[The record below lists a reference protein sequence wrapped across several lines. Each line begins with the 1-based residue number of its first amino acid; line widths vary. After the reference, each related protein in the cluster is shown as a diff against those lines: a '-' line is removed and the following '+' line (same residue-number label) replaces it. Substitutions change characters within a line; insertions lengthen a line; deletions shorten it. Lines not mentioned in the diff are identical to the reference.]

1 MDLRKTTV
9 QFDKLKEQTVYQM
22 TFDDDFIVPDTN
34 PDIGQIVLSDGRIEL
49 EETRRLTGRAKIKGR
64 LYFKMMYNPEAGG
77 EVFVMR
83 GALPF
88 DEVINMEQLDEKDYL
103 HVSPEIDDLTV
114 AMINSRKISVKAVI
128 TFRLSAEAIDSQEIA
143 GDFESDMNCEVITE
157 KTDVSKIAVLQKDTL
172 RVKLETEVSSGQ
184 PNVGRIIWEESDIRN
199 VEVKAED
206 GGILV
211 SGEMNVYI
219 MYAAEDER
227 IPLQWLERTIPF
239 SGNIELPYAVQEMI
253 PFVDVTLSHAEINL
267 MPDSDGETRVFTIDG
282 VLELDI
288 RLFEEE
294 TVVYLSDIYSPVMD
308 VQPQMKDTYM
318 ESILVK
324 NGSKFRTGG
333 RVLIHGDERVLQV
346 CHCRGCIKVDDTE
359 MTEDG
364 VRAEGALLINA
375 LYMTADDRNPMRA
388 VKGAVPFS
396 FVMEAKGIDKECHYQ
411 LKTSLEQLSAVL
423 LGNGELEIK
432 AVISAELLVRQTA
445 TRPVVSGVNVKPFD
459 LDRIAK
465 LPGISGYVVKEGDT
479 LWKIAKKYHAGLD
492 SIREVNGL
500 KSNDINPGDRLII
513 VKQVE
518 GGILS

>member
-1 MDLRKTTV
+1 MELRKQTV
-9 QFDKLKEQTVYQM
+9 QFDKLKEQTIYQM

-34 PDIGQIVLSDGRIEL
+34 PDIGQIVTSDGRVEL

-64 LYFKMMYNPEAGG
+64 LYFKMMYNPEGGG

-88 DEVINMEQLDEKDYL
+88 DEIINMEQLDEKDYL
-103 HVSPEIDDLTV
+103 NVKPEIDDLTV
-114 AMINSRKISVKAVI
+114 EMINSRKISVKAVI
-128 TFRLSAEAIDSQEIA
+128 TFRLSAETTTNQEIA
-143 GDFESDMNCEVITE
+143 GGFDSDINCEVITG
-157 KTDVSKIAVLQKDTL
+157 KIDVSKISVLQKDTL

-184 PNVGRIIWEESDIRN
+184 PNVGRIIWEESELRN
-199 VEVKAED
+199 VEVKTED

-227 IPLQWLERTIPF
+227 IPLQWLERSIPF
-239 SGNIELPYAVQEMI
+239 SGNVELSYAVQEMI
-253 PFVDVTLSHAEINL
+253 PFVDVTLAHAEINL
-267 MPDSDGETRVFTIDG
+267 MPDNDGETRIFTIDG

-294 TVVYLSDIYSPVMD
+294 TIEYLSDIYSPAVD
-308 VQPQMKDTYM
+308 VQPKLQDTYM

-324 NGSKFRTGG
+324 NSSKFKAGG
-333 RVLIHGDERVLQV
+333 RLFIHGDERVLQV
-346 CHCRGCIKVDDTE
+346 CHCRGNVKVDDAE
-359 MTEDG
+359 IVDDG
-364 VRAEGALLINA
+364 VKVEGALLINA
-375 LYMTADDRNPMRA
+375 LYMTSDDRNPMRA

-396 FVMEAKGIDKECHYQ
+396 YVMDAKGIDKDCQYQ
-411 LKTSLEQLSAVL
+411 IKTNLEQLSAVL

-432 AVISAELLVRQTA
+432 AVLSVDLLVRKNNIM
-445 TRPVVSGVNVKPFD
+445 PVVSDVEIKPFD
-459 LDRIAK
+459 LEKIAK

-479 LWKIAKKYHAGLD
+479 LWKIAKKYHASLD
-492 SIREVNGL
+492 SIREINGL
-500 KSNDINPGDRLII
+500 KSNDIMPGDRLII

-518 GGILS
+518 GNMIS